1 MIKPMKNWI
10 LVKVEKATEK
20 AGIVLP
26 DTAQR
31 EEEVV
36 EVLAIGEEVENVS
49 VGNRVVAIPASG
61 HSIPINGVES
71 VFIKE
76 SDVIAKVTGEGDG
89 VLQA

>member
-1 MIKPMKNWI
+1 MIKPTKNWI
-10 LVKVEKATEK
+10 LVRVEKATEK

-36 EVLAIGEEVENVS
+36 EVLAIGAEVEKIA
-49 VGNRVVAIPASG
+49 VGNRVVAMPMSG
-61 HSIPINGVES
+61 QMIPINGTES

-76 SDVIAKVTGEGDG
+76 TDVIAIIGE
-89 VLQA
+89 

>member
-1 MIKPMKNWI
+1 MIKPTKNWI

-20 AGIVLP
+20 SGIVLP

-36 EVLAIGEEVENVS
+36 EVLAIGEEVEKIA
-49 VGNRVVAIPASG
+49 VGNRVVAMPLSG
-61 HSIPINGVES
+61 QLIPINGTDS

-76 SDVIAKVTGEGDG
+76 TDVIAIIEG
-89 VLQA
+89 

>member
-1 MIKPMKNWI
+1 MIKPMRNWI

-20 AGIVLP
+20 SGIVLP

-36 EVLAIGEEVENVS
+36 EVLAIGAEVEKIA
-49 VGNRVVAIPASG
+49 VGNRVVAMPMSG
-61 HSIPINGVES
+61 QMIPINGTES

-76 SDVIAKVTGEGDG
+76 TDVIAIIGE
-89 VLQA
+89 

>member
-1 MIKPMKNWI
+1 MIKPTKNWI

-20 AGIVLP
+20 SGIVLP

-36 EVLAIGEEVENVS
+36 EVLAIGEDVEKIA
-49 VGNRVVAIPASG
+49 VGNRVVAVPASG
-61 HSIPINGVES
+61 HSIPINGTDS

-76 SDVIAKVTGEGDG
+76 TDVIAIIGG
-89 VLQA
+89 

>member
-1 MIKPMKNWI
+1 MIKPTKNWI

-36 EVLAIGEEVENVS
+36 EVKAVGEEVELVK
-49 VGNRVVAIPASG
+49 VGARVVAVPQSG
-61 HSIPINGVES
+61 HMIPINGVEN
-71 VFIKE
+71 VFIKD
-76 SDVIAKVTGEGDG
+76 SDIIAIIEE
-89 VLQA
+89 